1 MAQRAANFVTSEAVL
16 LPPMPLK
23 PDHWRA
29 VVQTLRLSPREADVA
44 ALKIRGAQVKE
55 IAAILSIETTT
66 VRCFQ
71 DRICAK
77 AGIRRHE
84 FFAHILRVSHE
95 VKGNEVRT
103 G

>member
-1 MAQRAANFVTSEAVL
+1 MAQRAANSLTHEAVL
-16 LPPMPLK
+16 LPAMPLN

-29 VVQTLRLSPREADVA
+29 VVQAMRLSPREADVA

-55 IAAILSIETTT
+55 IAAILGIETTT

-71 DRICAK
+71 DRICTK

-95 VKGNEVRT
+95 VKSHDASPD
-103 G
+103 